1 MRMNREIL
9 RIAIPNI
16 ISNVTVPLMGL
27 VSTGIAGRW
36 GDSAQTIGALAIG
49 VSIFNFIYW
58 NCSFI
63 RMGTSGLTAQA
74 FGAGNMRECA
84 KMLVR
89 AMAVSLVVGVAVLAL
104 QYPIGEF
111 SLRIMNGGEMSRD
124 YFYARVWAVP
134 AAMMLF
140 GINGWFTG
148 MQNAIIPMCTSITV
162 NLLHILCSLWFAF
175 GFDMGI
181 VGIAY
186 ASVAAQYFGILLSFA
201 LLAWRYRE
209 VVRMLSWDI
218 VREAVAPAPMRD
230 FFRINSDIIIRNFC
244 NVAVYTFFTA
254 ASARMGSDLLLAVNT
269 ILMQLFTMFSYMSDG
284 FAFAAEALAGRF
296 IGAMDPTRLRDC
308 IRKCM
313 GWAVAIAVLYIGI
326 YIGWWQELISLF
338 VGNNDSNLTE
348 IIACAGDYIG
358 WVIAIPL
365 IGAIPFMLDGVMV
378 GATLTKVMRNTMLIS
393 TAAHF
398 ALYFSLRPTLGN
410 TALWLAFV
418 SYLLLRGVCQYLLS
432 RRLEAI
438 YDKAESPNA

>member
-1 MRMNREIL
+1 MKMNREIL
-9 RIAIPNI
+9 RIAVPNI
-16 ISNVTVPLMGL
+16 ISNITVPLMGL

-74 FGAGNMRECA
+74 FGAGDIRECA

-89 AMAVSLVVGVAVLAL
+89 AIAVSLVVGVAVLAL
-104 QYPIGEF
+104 QYPIGEL

-140 GINGWFTG
+140 GVNGWFTG
-148 MQNAIIPMCTSITV
+148 MQNAVIPMCTSVTV
-162 NLLHILCSLWFAF
+162 NLMHIVCSVWFAF

-186 ASVAAQYFGILLSFA
+186 ASVVAQYFGVILSFA
-201 LLAWRYRE
+201 LLAWRFRK
-209 VVRMLSWDI
+209 VVSELNWSI
-218 VREAVAPAPMRD
+218 VGEAIAPAPMRE
-230 FFRINSDIIIRNFC
+230 FFRINSDIIVRNFC

-284 FAFAAEALAGRF
+284 FAYAAEALAGRF
-296 IGAMDPTRLRDC
+296 IGAVDEVRLRDC
-308 IRKCM
+308 IHKCI
-313 GWAVAIAVLYIGI
+313 GWAVVVAMLYVGI
-326 YIGWWQELISLF
+326 YIGWWQEIIALF
-338 VGNNDSNLTE
+338 VGDNSGNLAE
-348 IIACAGDYIG
+348 IIACARDYIG
-358 WVIAIPL
+358 WIIAIPL
-365 IGAIPFMLDGVMV
+365 IGAVPFMLDGVMV

-393 TAAHF
+393 TAVHF
-398 ALYFSLRPTLGN
+398 ALYFSLRPLLGN
-410 TALWLAFV
+410 TTLWLAFI
-418 SYLLLRGVCQYLLS
+418 SYLLMRGVCQYLLS
-432 RRLEAI
+432 HRLEDI
-438 YDKAESPNA
+438 FLKAKRD